1 MTKQEVLNQLIKEHE
16 DGKCCCDLSYGGTG
30 LCLAGAYIE
39 GCVSLEDTLNDIEV
53 YYGEIN

>member
-16 DGKCCCDLSYGGTG
+16 EGKCCCDLRYEGAG

-39 GCVSLEDTLNDIEV
+39 GCVDLEDTLNDIEV
-53 YYGEIN
+53 